1 MSQIV
6 HITFEK
12 LTGLKGEI
20 EGDFIAYNYG
30 LFTPMVDL
38 SLPVVFL
45 TDGPNGDQT
54 DFVFRQNEKYFALRP
69 VNQNERS
76 NYEEHFTYGTNFLIK
91 EWSYGSG
98 VDRHSENP
106 N

>member
-20 EGDFIAYNYG
+20 NGDFIAYNYG
-30 LFTPMVDL
+30 LWSPMVDL

-45 TDGPNGDQT
+45 TSGPNGDYT

-69 VNQNERS
+69 ANQNAWS
-76 NYEEHFTYGTNFLIK
+76 NYQEHFTYGVNFLIK

-98 VDRHSENP
+98 VDTGSKNP

>member
-20 EGDFIAYNYG
+20 EGWFMCDPKKIDISIPLVYRCNSIIIGKGALQFIFSQCNYYVG
-30 LFTPMVDL
+30 LEAV
-38 SLPVVFL
+38 
-45 TDGPNGDQT
+45 GGDI
-54 DFVFRQNEKYFALRP
+54 N
-69 VNQNERS
+69 
-76 NYEEHFTYGTNFLIK
+76 NYLEHFKYGTNFLIK
-91 EWSYGSG
+91 SWSYGGG
-98 VDRHSENP
+98 VTINSQPP

>member
-20 EGDFIAYNYG
+20 EGWFTCNPDEIDTRLPLVFQNYHKELMYFYFSHNG
-30 LFTPMVDL
+30 KSIIINMPASEPYL
-38 SLPVVFL
+38 VVLNFL
-45 TDGPNGDQT
+45 QHL
-54 DFVFRQNEKYFALRP
+54 E
-69 VNQNERS
+69 
-76 NYEEHFTYGTNFLIK
+76 YGTNLLIK
-91 EWSYGSG
+91 SWSYGGG
-98 VDRHSENP
+98 VTINSQPP